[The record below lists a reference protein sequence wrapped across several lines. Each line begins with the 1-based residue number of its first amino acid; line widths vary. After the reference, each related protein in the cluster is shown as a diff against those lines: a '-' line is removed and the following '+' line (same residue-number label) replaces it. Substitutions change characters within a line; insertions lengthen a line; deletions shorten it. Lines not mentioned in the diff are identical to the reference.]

1 MAERRSSLER
11 SQKLG
16 TVKLWNCSHEAFLHF
31 FEHLMKLFPILF
43 FVLCGS
49 VLAAEVESL
58 HKLGA
63 KVTETAGV
71 ITQVNVKCDAFT
83 EADFRTLGS
92 FTTIKDLTIS
102 GKTITD
108 DTLALLA
115 GLTELERI
123 SSDGIQ
129 LTDDGYKHF
138 AAFQKLKSLSLFHPA
153 FRSENFTGSGLAHLK
168 ALPKLE
174 KLTFAGSTAGDVA
187 IEAIGQLTQL
197 KEFRTW
203 HTAQTQA
210 GNAHLLKLPLT
221 ALRIGQRLPS
231 WGKDS
236 PVSFDEST
244 LATLAQIKTLEALEL
259 TEARL
264 SAKII
269 SHLQA
274 LPKLTKLRI
283 ETVDISLADVEAIK
297 AALPNCKVDH
307 RPLTDADKEATLVKK
322 LRL

>member
-1 MAERRSSLER
+1 MKPLFCLLLLSS
-11 SQKLG
+11 
-16 TVKLWNCSHEAFLHF
+16 VP
-31 FEHLMKLFPILF
+31 LF
-43 FVLCGS
+43 
-49 VLAAEVESL
+49 AADL
-58 HKLGA
+58 QALQKLGA
-63 KVTETAGV
+63 KVTETAGI
-71 ITQVNVKCDAFT
+71 ITQVSVKCDAFT

-108 DTLALLA
+108 DTLAMLT
-115 GLTELERI
+115 GLTELERL

-129 LTDDGYKHF
+129 LTDEGFKHF

-153 FRSENFTGSGLAHLK
+153 FRSKAFTGSGLAHLK

-187 IEAIGQLTQL
+187 LEAIGQITQL

-210 GNAHLLKLPLT
+210 GNVHLSKLPLT
-221 ALRIGQRLPS
+221 ALRVGQRLPE

-236 PVSFDEST
+236 PVSFDESSMMT
-244 LATLAQIKTLEALEL
+244 ISQIKTLESLEL

-269 SHLQA
+269 PQLKS

-283 ETVDISLADVEAIK
+283 ETVDISVADVEAIQ
-297 AALPNCKVDH
+297 AALPSCKVDFKAM
-307 RPLTDADKEATLVKK
+307 TEADKDALLVKK

>member
-1 MAERRSSLER
+1 MNRLSVSMLVASLAVAATAWSSLV
-11 SQKLG
+11 SPDAQTL
-16 TVKLWNCSHEAFLHF
+16 V
-31 FEHLMKLFPILF
+31 
-43 FVLCGS
+43 
-49 VLAAEVESL
+49 
-58 HKLGA
+58 KLGA

-71 ITQVNVKCDAFT
+71 VTQVNVKCDAFT
-83 EADFRTLGS
+83 EADFKTLGGIK
-92 FTTIKDLTIS
+92 TIKDLTIS

-108 DTLALLA
+108 DTLALLT
-115 GLTELERI
+115 GLTELERL

-138 AAFQKLKSLSLFHPA
+138 AAFQKLKSLSFFHPA
-153 FRSENFTGSGLAHLK
+153 FRSEKFTGSGLAHLK

-174 KLTFAGSTAGDVA
+174 RLTFAGSTAGDA
-187 IEAIGQLTQL
+187 AMEAIGQLTQL

-210 GNAHLLKLPLT
+210 GNAHLTKLPLT
-221 ALRIGQRLPS
+221 ALRIGQRLPN

-236 PVSFDEST
+236 PISFDEST
-244 LATLAQIKTLEALEL
+244 METLAQIKTLESLEL

-269 SHLQA
+269 PHLKA
-274 LPKLTKLRI
+274 LPKLTKLKI
-283 ETVDISLADVEAIK
+283 ETVDISAADVEAIQ

-307 RPLTDADKEATLVKK
+307 KPMDDAEKEATLVKK

>member
-1 MAERRSSLER
+1 MP
-11 SQKLG
+11 
-16 TVKLWNCSHEAFLHF
+16 
-31 FEHLMKLFPILF
+31 LMKLFVVLLST
-43 FVLCGS
+43 LCGC
-49 VLAAEVESL
+49 LQAADVSSL
-58 HKLGA
+58 QKLGA

-71 ITQVNVKCDAFT
+71 VTQVQVKCDAFT

-92 FTTIKDLTIS
+92 FTTIKNLSIS

-108 DTLALLA
+108 ETLALLT
-115 GLTELERI
+115 GLEELEQL
-123 SSDGIQ
+123 STDGIL
-129 LTDDGYKHF
+129 LTDAGYKHF
-138 AAFQKLKSLSLFHPA
+138 AAFQKLKSLAFFHPA
-153 FRSENFTGSGLAHLK
+153 FRSKAFTGSGLAYLK

-174 KLTFAGSTAGDVA
+174 RLTFAGSTAGDVA
-187 IEAIGQLTQL
+187 MDAIGQLTQL

-210 GNAHLLKLPLT
+210 GNANLVKLTNLK
-221 ALRIGQRLPS
+221 ALRMGQRLPE

-244 LATLAQIKTLEALEL
+244 MAVIAQIKTLETLEL

-269 SHLQA
+269 PQLQA
-274 LPKLTKLRI
+274 LPKLAKLKI
-283 ETVDISLADVEAIK
+283 ETVDISGADVEAIK
-297 AALPNCKVDH
+297 AALPNCKVDYK
-307 RPLTDADKEATLVKK
+307 PMSDAEKDAMLVKK

>member
-1 MAERRSSLER
+1 
-11 SQKLG
+11 
-16 TVKLWNCSHEAFLHF
+16 
-31 FEHLMKLFPILF
+31 MKLTPILF
-43 FVLCGS
+43 
-49 VLAAEVESL
+49 LALFASLQAADVEAL
-58 HKLGA
+58 KKLGA

-108 DTLALLA
+108 ETIALLT
-115 GLTELERI
+115 GLTELERL

-138 AAFQKLKSLSLFHPA
+138 AAFQKLKSLSFFHPA
-153 FRSENFTGSGLAHLK
+153 FRSEKFTGTGLTHLK
-168 ALPKLE
+168 SLPKLE
-174 KLTFAGSTAGDVA
+174 RLTFAGSTAGDA
-187 IEAIGQLTQL
+187 AMEAIGQLTQL

-210 GNAHLLKLPLT
+210 GNAHLVKLTNLT
-221 ALRIGQRLPS
+221 GLRMGQRLPN

-236 PVSFDEST
+236 PISFDEST
-244 LATLAQIKTLEALEL
+244 METLAQIKALQALEL

-269 SHLQA
+269 PHLKT
-274 LPKLTKLRI
+274 LPKLTKLKI
-283 ETVDISLADVEAIK
+283 ETVDISEADVEAIK
-297 AALPNCKVDH
+297 AALPNCKVDFK
-307 RPLTDADKEATLVKK
+307 PMADAEKEALLVKK

>member
-1 MAERRSSLER
+1 MFPA
-11 SQKLG
+11 
-16 TVKLWNCSHEAFLHF
+16 T
-31 FEHLMKLFPILF
+31 MKF
-43 FVLCGS
+43 FVLSLLLPIASLPAADLGA
-49 VLAAEVESL
+49 LA
-58 HKLGA
+58 HLGA
-63 KVTETAGV
+63 KVVQKAGV
-71 ITQVNVKCDAFT
+71 ITQVSVKCDAFT
-83 EADFRTLGS
+83 ETDFRTLGS

-108 DTLALLA
+108 DTFALLT
-115 GLTELERI
+115 GLTELERL

-129 LTDDGYKHF
+129 LTDDGFKHF
-138 AAFQKLKSLSLFHPA
+138 AAFRKLKSLSLFHPA
-153 FRSENFTGSGLAHLK
+153 FRSATFTGSGLAHLK
-168 ALPKLE
+168 ALPLLE

-187 IEAIGQLTQL
+187 MEAIGQLSQL

-210 GNAHLLKLPLT
+210 GNAHLLKLTNLT
-221 ALRIGQRLPS
+221 NLRIGQRLPE

-244 LATLAQIKTLEALEL
+244 METLAQLKTLETLEL

-269 SHLQA
+269 PHLTA
-274 LPKLTKLRI
+274 LPKLTKLKI
-283 ETVDISLADVEAIK
+283 ETVDISATDVEAIK
-297 AALPNCKVDH
+297 AALPNSKVDFK
-307 RPLTDADKEATLVKK
+307 PMTDAEKEVLLVKK

>member
-1 MAERRSSLER
+1 
-11 SQKLG
+11 
-16 TVKLWNCSHEAFLHF
+16 
-31 FEHLMKLFPILF
+31 MKLTPILF
-43 FVLCGS
+43 LALCAS
-49 VLAAEVESL
+49 LQAAEIEAL
-58 HKLGA
+58 KKLGA

-71 ITQVNVKCDAFT
+71 VTQVNVKCGAFT

-108 DTLALLA
+108 ETIALLT
-115 GLTELERI
+115 GLTELERL

-138 AAFQKLKSLSLFHPA
+138 TAFQKLKSLSFFHPA
-153 FRSENFTGSGLAHLK
+153 FRSEKFTGTGLAHLK
-168 ALPKLE
+168 SLPKLE
-174 KLTFAGSTAGDVA
+174 RLTFAGSTAGDA
-187 IEAIGQLTQL
+187 AMEAIGQLTQL

-210 GNAHLLKLPLT
+210 GNAHLVKLTNLT
-221 ALRIGQRLPS
+221 ALRIGQRLPN

-236 PVSFDEST
+236 PISFDEST
-244 LATLAQIKTLEALEL
+244 METLAEIKSLESLEL

-269 SHLQA
+269 PHLKA

-283 ETVDISLADVEAIK
+283 ETVDISEADVEAIK
-297 AALPNCKVDH
+297 AALPNYKVDFK
-307 RPLTDADKEATLVKK
+307 PMTDAEKEALLVKK